1 MINYCQ
7 KRSTLKLISCFFFIF
22 LFFLQGCGKEEV
34 TEKKVVRPVMA
45 MKVTDAV
52 QFRQRQFPGTAK
64 ATQEIDLSF
73 RVSGPL
79 ITLPVDIGDE
89 VSEGDVI
96 ARIDPRDYEVNVRN
110 DQGQLDQA
118 KAVLTRAEAD
128 YKRLK
133 NIFATDPG
141 ATSEAAVDQARQNR
155 DSAKA
160 NVQSLGASLATA
172 RDRLSYTYL
181 KAPFDGIVANKYVD
195 NFEDVR
201 QKQAVVRIVDDSHIE
216 MIISIPENLISLV
229 PHVRNIEVVFDSFP
243 DRKIPAEIKEIGA
256 EASKTTRTYPVTL
269 IMKQPDDI
277 NILPGMAGKATGE
290 GPEEGEG
297 SELIGKLVP
306 VNAIF
311 SPDDIAKTYVW
322 IIDEKSKQ
330 VTKHEVTT
338 GSLNNTGI
346 MVTSGLDTGVW
357 IAIAGVH
364 NLREGMEVRILEEKA
379 K

>member
-7 KRSTLKLISCFFFIF
+7 KRLTLKLIGCFFFVF
-22 LFFLQGCGKEEV
+22 LIFLQGCEKEQV
-34 TEKKVVRPVMA
+34 AEKKVVRPIKA
-45 MKVTDAV
+45 MMVTDAV

-79 ITLPVDIGDE
+79 ITLPVNIGDE
-89 VSEGDVI
+89 VIEGDVI

-110 DQGQLDQA
+110 NRGQLDQA

-128 YKRLK
+128 YKRLR
-133 NIFATDPG
+133 NVYATDPG
-141 ATSEAAVDQARQNR
+141 AVSEAAVDQARQNR
-155 DSAKA
+155 DSGRA

-172 RDRLSYTYL
+172 KDRLSYTHL
-181 KAPFDGIVANKYVD
+181 KSPFDGIVVNKYVE

-201 QKQAVVRIVDDSHIE
+201 PKQAVVRIVDDSHIE

-229 PHVRNIEVVFDSFP
+229 PQARNIEVVFDAFP

-269 IMKQPDDI
+269 IMEQPDDI

-290 GPEEGEG
+290 GAENGEASG
-297 SELIGKLVP
+297 QRGKPVP

-311 SPDDIAKTYVW
+311 SPDDIEKTYVW
-322 IIDEKSKQ
+322 IIDEKSKL
-330 VTKHEVTT
+330 VTKREVTT
-338 GSLNNTGI
+338 GKLTDYGI
-346 MVTSGLDTGVW
+346 LVTAGLDAGDW
-357 IAIAGVH
+357 IASAGVH
-364 NLREGMEVRILEEKA
+364 ILREGVEVRILEEKA

>member
-1 MINYCQ
+1 MINYSQ

-34 TEKKVVRPVMA
+34 AEKKVIRPIKA

-79 ITLPVDIGDE
+79 ITLPVNIGDE
-89 VSEGDVI
+89 VIEGDVI

-110 DQGQLDQA
+110 NRGQLDQA

-128 YKRLK
+128 YKRLRSVY
-133 NIFATDPG
+133 ATDPG
-141 ATSEAAVDQARQNR
+141 AVSEAAVDQARQNR
-155 DSAKA
+155 DSGRA

-172 RDRLSYTYL
+172 NDRLSYTHL
-181 KAPFDGIVANKYVD
+181 KAPFDGIVVNKYVE

-201 QKQAVVRIVDDSHIE
+201 PKQAVVRIVDDSHIE

-229 PHVRNIEVVFDSFP
+229 PQARNIEVVFDAFP
-243 DRKIPAEIKEIGA
+243 DRKIPAEIKEIGK
-256 EASKTTRTYPVTL
+256 EASRTTRTYPVTL
-269 IMKQPDDI
+269 IMEQPDDI
-277 NILPGMAGKATGE
+277 TILPGMAGKATGE
-290 GPEEGEG
+290 GAEQGEG
-297 SELIGKLVP
+297 SEPRGKPVP

-311 SPDDIAKTYVW
+311 SPDDIEKTYVW
-322 IIDEKSKQ
+322 IIDEKSKL
-330 VTKHEVTT
+330 VTKREVTT
-338 GSLNNTGI
+338 GKLTDYGI
-346 MVTSGLDTGVW
+346 LVTVGLDAGDW

-379 K
+379 E